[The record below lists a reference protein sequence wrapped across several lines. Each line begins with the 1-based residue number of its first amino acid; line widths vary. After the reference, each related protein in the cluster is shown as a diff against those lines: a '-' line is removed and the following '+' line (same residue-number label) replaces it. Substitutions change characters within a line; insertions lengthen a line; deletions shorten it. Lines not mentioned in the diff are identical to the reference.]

1 MNGIQLPPMEAEKS
15 ETVDVIKRKNYLPIF
30 KMVRKNHYGKMKE
43 FPQIIL
49 SPKNPEDPKFILEER
64 PFSKFLTFLK
74 IKRSKFMANVNSSVR
89 AGDGISRWNKYVQN
103 KYPKCPT
110 KQFQLLHTDGK
121 VERFTSNKYIA
132 VPYDFIQ
139 KTIEDRLNAEGITFK
154 KQLNFG
160 GVNGVYTLGDIEG
173 TGMAKQIS
181 YLNKND
187 GDRSFKFFGGAV
199 VLTCANGMVTNN
211 ATSEIKLRH
220 LKTEKEIARVIN
232 KHIGAILENL
242 DVLPQKVL
250 KLREIQV
257 TKKQAKKHIESI
269 PIPQYMQKAI
279 WKRLFT
285 KSKKTLNGDRDW
297 DGTMY
302 GIYMAS
308 TYVGSNMEKIR
319 TTSKFRDYHNR
330 FYRQSAYP
338 SGCIS
343 HPIFSFLYTSSTLI
357 MCEPINRVG

>member
-1 MNGIQLPPMEAEKS
+1 MNGIQLPPMEAEQS

-49 SPKNPEDPKFILEER
+49 SPKNPEDQKFILEER

-74 IKRSKFMANVNSSVR
+74 IKKSRFMSNVQHSIK
-89 AGDGISRWNKYVQN
+89 AGDGLSRWNKYVQN
-103 KYPKCPT
+103 KYPKCTT
-110 KQFQLLHTDGK
+110 KTFQLLHTDGK

-132 VPYDFIQ
+132 VPYNFIQ
-139 KTIEDRLNAEGITFK
+139 KTIENRLNAEGITFEK
-154 KQLNFG
+154 EIKFG
-160 GVNGVYTLGDIEG
+160 GVNGIYTLGNIEG

-220 LKTEKEIARVIN
+220 LKTEKEIERVIN

-285 KSKKTLNGDRDW
+285 KSAKTLNGDRDW

-308 TYVGSNMEKIR
+308 TFVGSNMEKIKK
-319 TTSKFRDYHNR
+319 SK
-330 FYRQSAYP
+330 
-338 SGCIS
+338 
-343 HPIFSFLYTSSTLI
+343 
-357 MCEPINRVG
+357 NRVAQIEPQHVEQLQSFETITTDFTGKVPIPVAV

>member
-1 MNGIQLPPMEAEKS
+1 MTFELAEMQAEKS
-15 ETVDVIKRKNYLPIF
+15 ETVNVIKRKDYLPIF
-30 KMVRKNHYGKMKE
+30 KMVSKNHYGKMRQ

-74 IKRSKFMANVNSSVR
+74 IKKSRFMSNVRSSTR

-110 KQFQLLHTDGK
+110 KTFQLLHTNGK

-139 KTIEDRLNAEGITFK
+139 KTIEDRLNAEDISFEK
-154 KQLNFG
+154 EIKFD
-160 GVNGVYTLGDIEG
+160 GVNGIYKLTNTVDEV
-173 TGMAKQIS
+173 TGIAKTIS
-181 YLNKND
+181 YMNKND

-199 VLTCANGMVTNN
+199 VIVCSNGMISNN

-220 LKTEKEIARVIN
+220 LKTEKEVARAIN
-232 KHIGAILENL
+232 KHIGNILEKL
-242 DVLPQKVL
+242 DVLPRKVFA
-250 KLREIQV
+250 LRNIKI
-257 TKKQAKKHIESI
+257 TRKQAKKHIDAL

-285 KSKKTLNGDRDW
+285 KSAKTLNGHRDW
-297 DGTMY
+297 DETMY

-308 TYVGSNMEKIR
+308 TFVGSNMEEIR
-319 TTSKFRDYHNR
+319 KSK
-330 FYRQSAYP
+330 
-338 SGCIS
+338 
-343 HPIFSFLYTSSTLI
+343 
-357 MCEPINRVG
+357 NRVAQIEPQHVEQLQNFETITTDFTGKVPVLVAV